1 MSCEHITPE
10 QRNELSVLLQTG
22 VLQVDI
28 AKILRKS
35 EPAISKE
42 IKRNSV
48 DGKYHARLAKEQTR
62 SRRISANQRFRKIEN
77 NFWLRRYII
86 KKLKLYWSPEQIA
99 GRLKINYPND
109 KDKRIGKDSIYK
121 FVCFK
126 RKDLVKYLR
135 CKKGKYRRRYGTRIR
150 EKERE
155 RMKKKRIDTRPQ
167 IVESRG
173 RLGDW
178 EGDTIVGKDNSHILT
193 HVDRRS
199 GLLLADKL
207 ERGLA
212 ELTREKVVERFSSLP
227 RSKKFTITYDNGVTF
242 SEHEMIEKETEIDVY
257 FAYPYHSW
265 ERGCNENCN
274 GLIRQFFP
282 KGSSFEKVKQKDIEK
297 IVKLINN
304 RPRKRLSYYTPR
316 EVFLEKVKIF

>member
-1 MSCEHITPE
+1 MSCPHITPE
-10 QRNELSVLLQTG
+10 QRNELSVLLRAG
-22 VLQVDI
+22 VLQTKI

-48 DGKYHARLAKEQTR
+48 NGKYHAGIAKEKTR
-62 SRRISANQRFRKIEN
+62 VRRILANQRFERIESN
-77 NFWLRRYII
+77 EWLRKYII

-99 GRLKINYPND
+99 GRLKVDYPND
-109 KDKRIGKDSIYK
+109 KSKRIGKDSIYK
-121 FVCFK
+121 FVCLK
-126 RKDLVKYLR
+126 RKDLVKYFR
-135 CKKGKYRRRYGTRIR
+135 CQKGNYRRRYGTRIR
-150 EKERE
+150 EKERD
-155 RMKKKRIDTRPQ
+155 RLKKKRIDARPQ

-178 EGDTIVGKDNSHILT
+178 EGDTIIGKDKSHILT

-212 ELTREKVVERFSSLP
+212 ELTKKKVVERFESIP
-227 RSKKFTITYDNGVTF
+227 RSKKRTITYDNGSTF
-242 SEHEMIEKETEIDVY
+242 FEHEMIERETEIDVY

-282 KGSSFEKVKQKDIEK
+282 KGSSFKKVKQKDIEK

-316 EVFLEKVKIF
+316 EVFLEKVKNF